1 MKKSLLILALLT
13 AGLFAEELTQAQ
25 IADKQAK
32 LEAAQQQATEAKAE
46 IATAQAKL
54 DAAEKIIKKKEIALP
69 AGEGGAAV
77 YTTHVE
83 LGYVSTSGNTDTKSG
98 SFDGMGKAEWGK
110 NVLQLDLDYI
120 YGEENGVEN
129 NNKLIVELNYDYKF
143 ADDFAFNYLAGYKD
157 DKFSGFDY
165 QFYTGPGIK
174 YMALKGDVHI
184 LNFQSNI
191 LWSQDVEQDKYYT
204 DAAFTDETK
213 YPYDPVKGTFVDP
226 ESGKTNDYASFYIK
240 GDYTW
245 NVTDTFKFIQ
255 VLSYRTDVSDSNIYF
270 VNSKTGIESKI
281 NSTFSMGA
289 NYKVDY
295 VNAQP
300 AGNEKTDKTFTVA
313 LILDF

>member
-1 MKKSLLILALLT
+1 MKKSLLILLLLS
-13 AGLFAEELTQAQ
+13 AGLFAEELTEAQ
-25 IADKQAK
+25 IAEKQAK
-32 LEAAQQQATEAKAE
+32 LTAAKAQAQEAKAE
-46 IATAQAKL
+46 LAAAQAKL

-69 AGEGGAAV
+69 ADEGGAAV

-98 SFDGMGKAEWGK
+98 SFDGMGKAEWDK
-110 NVLQLDLDYI
+110 HVLQLDVDYI

-143 ADDFAFNYLAGYKD
+143 ADDFAFNYLTGYKN

-165 QFYTGPGIK
+165 QFYTGPGVK
-174 YMALKGDVHI
+174 YMALKSDVHI

-191 LWSQDVEQDKYYT
+191 LWSQDVEMDKYY
-204 DAAFTDETK
+204 DASGNEIK
-213 YPYDPVKGTFVDP
+213 YPYVNPSKDLATNTEP
-226 ESGKTNDYASFYIK
+226 GKTNDYASFYIK
-240 GDYTW
+240 GDYAW

-295 VNAQP
+295 VNSP
-300 AGNEKTDKTFTVA
+300 PDGNERTDKTFTVA